1 MQTIEAI
8 YENGVLRPI
17 QPLDLEDGENVTLT
31 LQKRNKDIEDA
42 LSILELAQ
50 ETDLPA
56 DFATNV
62 DYYLYG
68 LPKQSE
74 TSDSENE

>member
-8 YENGVLRPI
+8 YENGVFRPI
-17 QPLDLEDGENVTLT
+17 QPLDLEDGESVTLT

-50 ETDLPA
+50 ETDLPS
-56 DFATNV
+56 DFATNI
-62 DYYLYG
+62 D
-68 LPKQSE
+68 
-74 TSDSENE
+74 